1 MDIKKIIR
9 QFLLEQEGG
18 EIAPPQEPQLTRGQR
33 ELFTRLANQWRETYP
48 EMTDEYAMA
57 VFKAYRES
65 LPLIKNETQPEV
77 RSFILRGNGK
87 YTINDLRD
95 GSKVNIKDLLTFLK
109 EFKKF
114 KDEIGGVKNDR
125 GAKEEQLRQ
134 IFSENKARP
143 TEKKI
148 EASKAMWEGN
158 ENLVINEGDFR
169 VYSVNTREEA
179 IRMGY
184 YYQEKLREL
193 VSHNIKNNKQP
204 TNTYRHNVSPW
215 CVASRGDDQSI
226 FENGRMIINNVDN
239 MYPSYRQRSWGP
251 SYYFYFVIDESKDL
265 FGPQGNY
272 YISTIMAVDGG
283 GYLIASMY
291 NGERNVTS
299 DELYNFYPKL
309 RGRLG
314 ELEFKPFDRKKE
326 VGDNVPKSILEII
339 NEQEG
344 SQNAFWMQGPD
355 EKTAFINAG
364 GQLKNPKSW
373 ETMTNELRDQ
383 YINSIQLHDATEKI
397 GSEEFMRA
405 VMKSGVSWKNKLNR
419 RMLQLGTSG
428 IGFLADNF
436 MNRDYRPDFFGKK
449 NPNVRI
455 YRGNN
460 TNKYGIYDIDEGSW
474 ISKDGVEYFAEFTK
488 NILKKPESILFDS
501 ESNKRYIVVEFVSPS
516 AKFYTLSDIKD
527 KDNWSVFIL
536 SEKKYRE
543 LREKIDAQVEDV
555 SASGLNDTNDID
567 IAERQL

>member
-1 MDIKKIIR
+1 MDIKKLIR
-9 QFLLEQEGG
+9 KFLLEQEV
-18 EIAPPQEPQLTRGQR
+18 PNLEPQLTRAQR
-33 ELFTRLANQWRETYP
+33 ELFTRLANKWRETYP
-48 EMTDEYAMA
+48 EMTDEFAMA

-65 LPLIKNETQPEV
+65 LPLIKDETQPEV

-95 GSKVNIKDLLTFLK
+95 GNKVNIKDLLTFLK

-114 KDEIGGVKNDR
+114 QEEIGGGKNDR
-125 GAKEEQLRQ
+125 DAEEEQLKQ
-134 IFSENKARP
+134 IFSENKAKP

-158 ENLVINEGDFR
+158 DNLVINEGDFR

-193 VSHNIKNNKQP
+193 VSHNVNNNKQP
-204 TNTYRHNVSPW
+204 TTTYRHSVSPW
-215 CVASRGDDQSI
+215 CVVSRGDDQSI
-226 FENGRMIINNVDN
+226 NENGRMIINSVSN
-239 MYPSYRQRSWGP
+239 MYPTYRERSYGG
-251 SYYFYFVIDESKDL
+251 SYFFYFVIDESKDL

-291 NGERNVTS
+291 NGERNATS
-299 DELYNFYPKL
+299 DELYNIYPQL
-309 RGRLG
+309 RGNLG
-314 ELEFKPFDRKKE
+314 ELVFKPFDRKKE

-344 SQNAFWMQGPD
+344 SPNAFWMQGPD

-373 ETMTNELRDQ
+373 ETMTNELREQ
-383 YINSIQLHDATEKI
+383 YINSIQIHDATQKI

-419 RMLQLGTSG
+419 RMQQIGTSG

-474 ISKDGVEYFAEFTK
+474 VSKDGVEYFAEFTK

-501 ESNKRYIVVEFVSPS
+501 ESNQKYVVVEFVSPS
-516 AKFYTLSDIKD
+516 AKFYTLSNIKD

-543 LREKIDAQVEDV
+543 LREKIDAQVGDV
-555 SASGLNDTNDID
+555 NAPGLDNTNDID
-567 IAERQL
+567 MGEQQL

>member
-1 MDIKKIIR
+1 MDIKKLIR
-9 QFLLEQEGG
+9 KFLLEQE
-18 EIAPPQEPQLTRGQR
+18 APNPEPQLTRGQR
-33 ELFTRLANQWRETYP
+33 ELFIRLANKWRETYP
-48 EMTDEYAMA
+48 EMTDEFAMA

-65 LPLIKNETQPEV
+65 LPLIKDETQPEV

-95 GSKVNIKDLLTFLK
+95 GNKVNIKDLLTFLK

-114 KDEIGGVKNDR
+114 QEEIGGGKNDR
-125 GAKEEQLRQ
+125 DAEEEQLKQ
-134 IFSENKARP
+134 IFSENKAKP

-158 ENLVINEGDFR
+158 DNLVINEGDFR

-193 VSHNIKNNKQP
+193 VSHNVNNNKQP
-204 TNTYRHNVSPW
+204 TTTYRHSVSPW
-215 CVASRGDDQSI
+215 CVVSRGDDQSI
-226 FENGRMIINNVDN
+226 NENGRMIINSVSN
-239 MYPSYRQRSWGP
+239 MYPTYRERSYGG
-251 SYYFYFVIDESKDL
+251 SYFFYFVIDESKDL

-291 NGERNVTS
+291 NGERNATS
-299 DELYNFYPKL
+299 DELYNIYPQL
-309 RGRLG
+309 RGNLG
-314 ELEFKPFDRKKE
+314 ELVFKPFDRKKE

-344 SQNAFWMQGPD
+344 SPNAFWMQGPD

-373 ETMTNELRDQ
+373 ETMTNELREQ
-383 YINSIQLHDATEKI
+383 YINSIQIHDATQKI

-419 RMLQLGTSG
+419 RMQIIGTSG

-474 ISKDGVEYFAEFTK
+474 VSKDGVEYFAEFTK

-501 ESNKRYIVVEFVSPS
+501 ESNQKYVVVEFVSPS
-516 AKFYTLSDIKD
+516 AKFYTLSNIKD

-543 LREKIDAQVEDV
+543 LREKIDAQVGDV
-555 SASGLNDTNDID
+555 NAPGLDNTNDID
-567 IAERQL
+567 MGEQQL

>member
-1 MDIKKIIR
+1 MDIKKLIR
-9 QFLLEQEGG
+9 KFLLEQEV
-18 EIAPPQEPQLTRGQR
+18 PNLEPQLTRAQR
-33 ELFTRLANQWRETYP
+33 ELFTRLANKWRETYP
-48 EMTDEYAMA
+48 EMTDEFAMA

-65 LPLIKNETQPEV
+65 LPLIKDETQPEV

-95 GSKVNIKDLLTFLK
+95 GNKVNIKDLLTFLK

-114 KDEIGGVKNDR
+114 QEEIGGGKNDR
-125 GAKEEQLRQ
+125 DAEEEQLKQ
-134 IFSENKARP
+134 IFSENKAKP

-158 ENLVINEGDFR
+158 DNLVINEGDFR

-193 VSHNIKNNKQP
+193 VSHNVNNNKQP
-204 TNTYRHNVSPW
+204 TTTYRHSVSPW
-215 CVASRGDDQSI
+215 CVVSRGDDQSI
-226 FENGRMIINNVDN
+226 NENGRMIINSVSN
-239 MYPSYRQRSWGP
+239 MYPTYRERSYGG
-251 SYYFYFVIDESKDL
+251 SYFFYFVIDESKDL

-291 NGERNVTS
+291 NGERNATS
-299 DELYNFYPKL
+299 DELYNIYPQL
-309 RGRLG
+309 RGNLG
-314 ELEFKPFDRKKE
+314 ELVFKPFDRKKE

-344 SQNAFWMQGPD
+344 SPNAFWMQGPD

-373 ETMTNELRDQ
+373 ETMTNELREQ
-383 YINSIQLHDATEKI
+383 YINSIQIHDATQKI

-419 RMLQLGTSG
+419 RMQIIGTSG

-474 ISKDGVEYFAEFTK
+474 VSKDGVEYFAEFTK

-501 ESNKRYIVVEFVSPS
+501 ESNQKYVVVEFVSPS
-516 AKFYTLSDIKD
+516 AKFYTLSNIKD

-536 SEKKYRE
+536 SEKKYIE
-543 LREKIDAQVEDV
+543 LREKIDAQVDDV
-555 SASGLNDTNDID
+555 NAPGVDDGNDID
-567 IAERQL
+567 IGEQNI

>member
-1 MDIKKIIR
+1 MDIKKLIR
-9 QFLLEQEGG
+9 KFLLEQEV
-18 EIAPPQEPQLTRGQR
+18 PNLEPQLTRAQR
-33 ELFTRLANQWRETYP
+33 ELFTRLANKWRETYP
-48 EMTDEYAMA
+48 EMTDEFAMA

-65 LPLIKNETQPEV
+65 LPLIKDETQPEV

-95 GSKVNIKDLLTFLK
+95 GNKVNIKDLLTFLK

-114 KDEIGGVKNDR
+114 QEEIGGGKNDR
-125 GAKEEQLRQ
+125 DAEEEQLKQ
-134 IFSENKARP
+134 IFSENKAKP

-158 ENLVINEGDFR
+158 DNLVINEGDFR

-193 VSHNIKNNKQP
+193 VSHNVNNNKQP
-204 TNTYRHNVSPW
+204 TTTYRHSVSPW
-215 CVASRGDDQSI
+215 CVVSRGDDQSI
-226 FENGRMIINNVDN
+226 NENGRMIINSVSN
-239 MYPSYRQRSWGP
+239 MYPTYRERSYGG
-251 SYYFYFVIDESKDL
+251 SYFFYFVIDESKDL

-291 NGERNVTS
+291 NGERNATS
-299 DELYNFYPKL
+299 DELYNIYPQL
-309 RGRLG
+309 RGNLG
-314 ELEFKPFDRKKE
+314 ELVFKPFDRKKE

-344 SQNAFWMQGPD
+344 SPNAFWMQGPD

-373 ETMTNELRDQ
+373 ETMTNELREQ
-383 YINSIQLHDATEKI
+383 YINSIQIHDATQKI

-419 RMLQLGTSG
+419 RMQIIGTSG

-474 ISKDGVEYFAEFTK
+474 VSKDGVEYFAEFTK

-501 ESNKRYIVVEFVSPS
+501 ESNQKYVVVEFVSPS
-516 AKFYTLSDIKD
+516 AKFYTLSNIKD

-543 LREKIDAQVEDV
+543 LREKIDAQVGDV
-555 SASGLNDTNDID
+555 NAPGLDNTNDID
-567 IAERQL
+567 MGEQQL